1 MPNAILTPA
10 ATTGTASAW
19 RAGWVMVRR
28 VHLKLKV
35 SIIHTNSLRIA
46 CSLGKA
52 RKMAAYQDSTT
63 EDVVLSMTRHL
74 CLGKV
79 L

>member
-1 MPNAILTPA
+1 
-10 ATTGTASAW
+10 
-19 RAGWVMVRR
+19 MVRR
-28 VHLKLKV
+28 VHLKLNV

-52 RKMAAYQDSTT
+52 RKMAAYKDSTT
-63 EDVVLSMTRHL
+63 EDIVLSMTGHL

>member
-28 VHLKLKV
+28 VHLKLEV
-35 SIIHTNSLRIA
+35 SIIRKNSLRIA
-46 CSLGKA
+46 YC
-52 RKMAAYQDSTT
+52 RKSKKNG
-63 EDVVLSMTRHL
+63 
-74 CLGKV
+74 CLQR
-79 L
+79 